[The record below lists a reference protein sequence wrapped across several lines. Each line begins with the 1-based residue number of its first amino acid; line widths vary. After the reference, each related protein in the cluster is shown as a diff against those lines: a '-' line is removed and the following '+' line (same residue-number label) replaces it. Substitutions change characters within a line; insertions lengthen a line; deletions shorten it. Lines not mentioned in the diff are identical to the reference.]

1 MSEKEQPPMMDQKL
15 CVAGCGFF
23 GSSQTSQM
31 CSKCWKDS
39 MSKSM
44 LDTEGKKDS
53 SSSGGR
59 VHTPQRFLRSPADD
73 LNLRRTFPRPGRGA
87 GRGEAGGTGDLSH
100 VHCAVRPSFEDHV
113 NRRLLQ
119 SFGTV

>member
-1 MSEKEQPPMMDQKL
+1 QQRRGRERRRNREREKERERTGLQPKKQRLEDWASKGPAGRMSEKEQPPMMDQKL

-53 SSSGGR
+53 SAAA
-59 VHTPQRFLRSPADD
+59 SPLPTLAK
-73 LNLRRTFPRPGRGA
+73 
-87 GRGEAGGTGDLSH
+87 
-100 VHCAVRPSFEDHV
+100 
-113 NRRLLQ
+113 
-119 SFGTV
+119 